1 MCRVHPD
8 LVGAPCDEGKLNQRR
23 AVLAGVARG
32 KAAQDPV
39 AGDRPLPLGGYP
51 PFAGGL
57 ARLDDGGVDG
67 PLIGLGM
74 ALDDPEVVPV
84 EPTFGDGLVEPV
96 VGVRV
101 LGEKDETR
109 RIAVK
114 ACDGPRG
121 AGFALS

>member
-1 MCRVHPD
+1 VCRVHPD

-32 KAAQDPV
+32 KAAHDPV

-67 PLIGLGM
+67 PLIALRLT
-74 ALDDPEVVPV
+74 LDDAEVVPV
-84 EPTFGDGLVEPV
+84 EPSSGDGLVEPV

-101 LGEKDETR
+101 FGEKARPDVLRSR
-109 RIAVK
+109 RVTGPAVL
-114 ACDGPRG
+114 GSP
-121 AGFALS
+121 